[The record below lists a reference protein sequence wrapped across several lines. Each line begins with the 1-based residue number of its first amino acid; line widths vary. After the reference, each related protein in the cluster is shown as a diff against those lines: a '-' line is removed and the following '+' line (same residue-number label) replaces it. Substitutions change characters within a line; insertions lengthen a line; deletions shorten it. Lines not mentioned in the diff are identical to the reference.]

1 MTSYL
6 PPSDSYLANKLGLAY
21 LDSLAEALGR
31 NGLNALLNL
40 SGAGAL
46 IASPPPADLARGLD
60 VATVTNL
67 VIALETVYGT
77 RQAGALAARAGRA
90 MAPRL
95 VEGFGVGRGRDGLAM
110 RVSPLPGRLKIG
122 LSGLAK
128 TMNRHSDQHVSVD
141 DAGERFDYRVEGCPV
156 CHGRETRRPVCLL
169 TTGLLQEML
178 VIFSRGAEYRVV
190 QTECRAMGASA
201 CVFQIAKEPLA

>member
-1 MTSYL
+1 MTTYV
-6 PPSDSYLANKLGLAY
+6 PPSGSYLANRLGLAY

-46 IASPPPADLARGLD
+46 IAAPPAADLAREVD
-60 VATVTNL
+60 FATVANL
-67 VIALETVYGT
+67 VIALETVYGA

-95 VEGFGVGRGRDGLAM
+95 VEGFGVGRGTDGWAM
-110 RVSPLPGRLKIG
+110 RVSPLPGRLKTG
-122 LSGLAK
+122 LNGLAK
-128 TMNRHSDQHVSVD
+128 TMNRHSDQRVTVVD
-141 DAGERFDYRVEGCPV
+141 AAERFDYRVDGCPV
-156 CHGRETRRPVCLL
+156 CHGRETRRPICAL

-178 VIFSRGAEYRVV
+178 VLFSRGGEYRVV
-190 QTECRAMGASA
+190 QSECRAMGAAA